1 MNPKERA
8 EAMAPTRYREPK
20 ARSAELLRLALAQ
33 MGRHDA
39 AFNPITFA
47 VWYEHVAGVNPPL
60 SAAIDR
66 QLKDGVHIDDGVVA
80 QLHAAHIAPADEAAV
95 GRIGA
100 EMERLMAGLAQ
111 SAEQT
116 GSQAGAFGH
125 QLSGLTAALGTK
137 DTDQLAPL
145 LNDVAASTAE
155 MQSSVDTLQQRVAL
169 GENEIKKL
177 RQDLDRACTEALRD
191 PLTGIL
197 NRKGFDQQLGALLG
211 AAPEDGSGHFL
222 VMLDIDHFKKVNDTH
237 GHIMGDRV
245 IQGVAEILRGAVANP
260 AHSVTRYGGEEFAIL
275 LPAASRDECVQL
287 AETVRTRT
295 KAMKIRNRKTQEV
308 LLSVTISGGMAQMQ
322 PGDDAAAL
330 IARADAALYTSKHE
344 GRDRLTVA

>member
-1 MNPKERA
+1 
-8 EAMAPTRYREPK
+8 MATPRYREPK
-20 ARSAELLRLALAQ
+20 ARSAEVLRLALAQ

-47 VWYEHVAGVNPPL
+47 VWYEYVAGINAPL
-60 SAAIDR
+60 NAAIDR
-66 QLKDGVHIDDGVVA
+66 QVNDSTPIDDAAVA

-116 GSQAGAFGH
+116 GTQAGAFGQ
-125 QLSGLTAALGTK
+125 QLSGLSAALGSQDAEQMKPWLTE
-137 DTDQLAPL
+137 
-145 LNDVAASTAE
+145 VAASTAD
-155 MQSSVDTLQQRVAL
+155 MQTSVETLQQRVAM
-169 GENEIKKL
+169 GEGEIRRL

-197 NRKGFDQQLGALLG
+197 NRKGFDQQLGALLS
-211 AAPEDGSGHFL
+211 AAPPGGSGHFL
-222 VMLDIDHFKKVNDTH
+222 VMLDIDHFKNVNDTH
-237 GHIMGDRV
+237 GHVMGDRV
-245 IQGVAEILRGAVANP
+245 IQGVAEILRSTVANP

-275 LPAASRDECVQL
+275 LPGASRDECVQI
-287 AETVRTRT
+287 AEAVRHRT

-308 LLSVTISGGMAQMQ
+308 LLSVTISGGMAELQE
-322 PGDDAAAL
+322 GDDATAL
-330 IARADAALYTSKHE
+330 IARADAALYQSKNQ
-344 GRDRLTVA
+344 GRDRLTVV